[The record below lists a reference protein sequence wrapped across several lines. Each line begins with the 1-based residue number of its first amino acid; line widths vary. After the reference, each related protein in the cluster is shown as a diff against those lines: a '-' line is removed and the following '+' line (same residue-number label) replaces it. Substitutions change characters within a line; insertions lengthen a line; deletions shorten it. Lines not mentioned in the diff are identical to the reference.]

1 MFAVDWVVMSAFVA
15 FSIVVSIT
23 PGPNNLMVL
32 ASGATFGVRATLPHL
47 VGIASGFAVML
58 VVIALGLVQLL
69 SPYPQAL
76 VIARWLGVLWLIYIG
91 LKLVKPLFYSKN
103 AAADEAKVGAGAKP
117 ISLMEAALFQ
127 WVNPK
132 AWVMALAAIAG
143 YSALAEPSWFRVLL
157 MASVFM
163 IVAPICNG
171 VWLFA
176 GNALRIRLQ
185 NSVFHRLSL
194 LAMVFLIWGSAIII
208 AFS

>member
-1 MFAVDWVVMSAFVA
+1 MAVDWAVLSAFVV

-23 PGPNNLMVL
+23 PGPNNLMVM

-47 VGIASGFAVML
+47 LGIATGFAMML
-58 VVIALGLVQLL
+58 IVIAFGLVQWL

-76 VIARWLGVLWLIYIG
+76 AVVKWLGVLWLIHIG
-91 LKLVKPLFYSKN
+91 LKLVKPILDDTTKIS
-103 AAADEAKVGAGAKP
+103 DEARVETGAKP
-117 ISLMEAALFQ
+117 ISLLEAALFQ

-143 YSALAEPSWFRVLL
+143 YSALAEPSWLRVLL
-157 MASVFM
+157 MAAVFM

-176 GNALRIRLQ
+176 GNALRIGLQ
-185 NSVFHRLSL
+185 NPLVYRVSL
-194 LAMVFLIWGSAIII
+194 LVMVILVWGSAIII